1 MAQGILMGQSG
12 GGSKITEKTLE
23 SLGFTNVPSGIWEL
37 KTGTLETS
45 SLDGSTYI
53 PLVAYVSCD
62 YTNWNDSYATTAIK
76 DNSGTSYGSTGVGG
90 ANSEANPRLTMSL
103 NMDLTVTNSFNC
115 TKLLAIRSFT
125 GVQSSSIKAWFKKV
139 S

>member
-1 MAQGILMGQSG
+1 MGQCFITRKG
-12 GGSKITEKTLE
+12 GSSKITEKTLE
-23 SLGFTNVPSGIWEL
+23 ALGFINVPKGEWVL
-37 KTGTLETS
+37 KKGTLSTS
-45 SLDGSTYI
+45 SLNGSTYI

-76 DNSGTSYGSTGVGG
+76 DNSGTNYGSTGVGG
-90 ANSEANPRLTMSL
+90 ANSEANPRLTMEL
-103 NMDLTVTNSFNC
+103 HMDLTLTNSFNC

-125 GVQSSSIKAWFKKV
+125 GVQSSSIKSWLEKV